1 MCCCGFTESKEMVL
15 TRFEF
20 EVYQEA
26 TKFLTKKADN
36 EWMYTDY
43 DLSTHLKTNSDKDVK
58 TSQKLHNVIDMT
70 DMRKEYRKVVGKNKI
85 NFKVSYDIIDMNVTG
100 NQAIITLNENIS
112 YLITNG
118 NGEPSY
124 SSEVYTVYLTR
135 QQDKWNI
142 VDIDIR
148 YDILFNKVKDN
159 KFDKASHLQSRL
171 LQLETSQKHSV
182 YYEYVEPTA
191 AVNPITN
198 VYSPTQAAAYAAI
211 YAKEYNAKFHDATLA
226 GGDCANFGSQ
236 CVWAGFGG
244 DLTRCN
250 ITNTSYPFD
259 YSGTA
264 AAPNPPASTCWNQQY
279 SGTGNGGSNWF
290 LSQWLYDYAVNSTA
304 SPSEHGWKAI
314 TGTAWNGSANVFPAG
329 RNYHGALFFVQG
341 SGSGPGAQ
349 YGHTIMI
356 FSASGN
362 NPSNMYYSA
371 HTSNQH
377 NVCLGDSNYMDFPIR
392 YGNL

>member
-1 MCCCGFTESKEMVL
+1 MVL

-26 TKFLTKKADN
+26 TKFLTKKAEN

-58 TSQKLHNVIDMT
+58 TSQKLHNLIDMT

-171 LQLETSQKHSV
+171 LQL
-182 YYEYVEPTA
+182 
-191 AVNPITN
+191 
-198 VYSPTQAAAYAAI
+198 
-211 YAKEYNAKFHDATLA
+211 
-226 GGDCANFGSQ
+226 
-236 CVWAGFGG
+236 
-244 DLTRCN
+244 
-250 ITNTSYPFD
+250 
-259 YSGTA
+259 
-264 AAPNPPASTCWNQQY
+264 
-279 SGTGNGGSNWF
+279 
-290 LSQWLYDYAVNSTA
+290 
-304 SPSEHGWKAI
+304 
-314 TGTAWNGSANVFPAG
+314 
-329 RNYHGALFFVQG
+329 
-341 SGSGPGAQ
+341 
-349 YGHTIMI
+349 
-356 FSASGN
+356 
-362 NPSNMYYSA
+362 
-371 HTSNQH
+371 
-377 NVCLGDSNYMDFPIR
+377 
-392 YGNL
+392 